1 MTAGKFEWR
10 GAEILP
16 GESNYFLGKDPAKWR
31 THVPHFA
38 RAAAASVLPGV
49 DVTVYGNEEGLEYDL
64 RLAPGADA
72 RNLRLE
78 VSGADGLR
86 LDAHGDLMIRAG
98 EREIRMRKP
107 AMYEERAGAAASEGG
122 LPGRRPVDGGYEL
135 EADGTVGFRVA
146 QPEELAGNAAPESG
160 ATLVIDPSLSVAYSS
175 FLGGAGED
183 TAAGIALDGDGNVYI
198 SGTTTSATTFSETPK
213 KTLGPGGGASDYFI
227 AMIDPTVSGSHSLKY
242 LTFIGGS
249 GAEAGGFLAVYA
261 DGHAAIAGTTT
272 STDFP
277 VTDGSVRTT
286 GANATNDATVTEID
300 PSGASLVYSTL
311 FGGNGAEA
319 TQGPGGI
326 AMDASGNIFV
336 AMDTSSTNLLTTPG
350 AFQPVYGG
358 GISDGFLAK
367 FNPSTSPHLM
377 YCTYLGLDAQA
388 SVAGVAVD
396 SLGNAYL
403 AGFTTNPGSS
413 LNTTNGFQTAYG
425 GDPSDGFVMKI
436 LPGTSGAAALSYAT
450 FLGGGNLDKALA
462 IAVGPVGTGT
472 PQTPPTVYVTGTTQS
487 SDFPTNGTVAAFQTT
502 MKGTANAFLAVIAQ
516 SATTGMTSLAY
527 STYLGGSE
535 TDSGQS
541 VWFAAGNEVYVAGS
555 TTSWNFPHQFNFEPY
570 NGDMDAFVA
579 ELDPTSAGAASLLYS
594 TPLGGTAPAGVTAES
609 QGNSIALDASGN
621 VYLAGA
627 STANDFPLALAG
639 SPGTGFQPICASC
652 LESPPASDA
661 FVVEITPSTTP
672 MPSVWFN
679 VPSPN
684 FGGQPVGSQNVPPA
698 SVEILNSGD
707 ALLNIQSI
715 SITGPNSGDFSIVEP
730 GACFPLPATVSPGA
744 SCSFGV
750 QFSPSI
756 VGIEGAF
763 VSFTDNAPGNPQ
775 VLAVQGTGTG
785 PLASLSPSNV
795 SFGTY
800 PIGTTASQTVT
811 LTNIGIGEVTLQITQ
826 YGITGAGD
834 AQFQPG
840 SDDTCV
846 EGPLGG
852 LAAGSSCNFQ
862 VLFEPQTSG
871 TFQAQFQ
878 VIDNSGGVSGSAQ
891 VVTLSGTG
899 VPAAPLANVS
909 PSAVTFGTQAV
920 GTTSGNQTVTVQNQ
934 GSAPLNLSGIAI
946 VGGGAAN
953 FGIVAAGSTPCPT
966 GGGSVAAGASCTVAV
981 YFAPASSGAQS
992 ANLSISDN
1000 ASGSPQMVTLSGTG
1014 ASPGIALS
1022 PASLNFG
1029 AQSVGTTSAAQSI
1042 TLSNTGSG
1050 TLGVSGITLTG
1061 ANSGDFAQTN
1071 NCPASLGAAASCMVS
1086 VKFAPTAAGSRAAAI
1101 SVADNA
1107 PASPQ
1112 AAALTGSGTVA
1123 DVSLSASS
1131 INFGTQVAGA
1141 TVAPVSLTV
1150 TNTGAGALVVSG
1162 ASLSDT
1168 TDFTLAN
1175 KCTGSVIT
1183 NATCTIQVTFNPP
1196 AAASG
1201 AACGSTAGAKIG
1213 TLTLTDNASNNPQT
1227 VTLSG
1232 TSTDFCPDPPSP
1244 GGTTAT
1250 VTPGQTANYKLN
1262 ITSENGFADTVALA
1276 CVASIPNGAC
1286 TTSAPN
1292 LTVAANGEAAFQV
1305 NVTTAAAGTVLGG
1318 PQRDLPLTGGRR
1330 PLVPLAG
1337 LLGLFLLLAL
1347 RAVHTA
1353 ASSSFGGCGGRLG
1366 PPGRRTKVAALA
1378 RLAQAYAI
1386 FVLLALG
1393 MAACGGGS
1401 SAPTGT
1407 PANTYALTLTATA
1420 ATSGVKRTIGLTLIV
1435 Q

>member
-38 RAAAASVLPGV
+38 RAAAASVLPGM
-49 DVTVYGNEEGLEYDL
+49 DVIVYGNEEGLEYDL

-86 LDAHGDLMIRAG
+86 LDAHGDLLIRAG
-98 EREIRMRKP
+98 ELEIRMRKP

-300 PSGASLVYSTL
+300 PTGAMLVYSTL

-326 AMDASGNIFV
+326 AMDSSGNIFV

-487 SDFPTNGTVAAFQTT
+487 SDFPTNGTVAAFQTS
-502 MKGTANAFLAVIAQ
+502 MKGTANAFLAVISQ
-516 SATTGMTSLAY
+516 SATTGMSSLAY

-541 VWFAAGNEVYVAGS
+541 VWFAAANEVYVAGS
-555 TTSWNFPHQFNFEPY
+555 TTSFDFPWQFNFQPY

-579 ELDPTSAGAASLLYS
+579 ELDPTSAAAASLLYS

-609 QGNSIALDASGN
+609 QGNSIAVDESKN

-627 STANDFPLALAG
+627 TTANDFPRAG
-639 SPGTGFQPICASC
+639 SPGNGFQPICASC

-661 FVVEITPSTTP
+661 FFVEITPSATA
-672 MPSVWFN
+672 MPSLRFNLARLNFGAQTVGSPTQFN
-679 VPSPN
+679 VA
-684 FGGQPVGSQNVPPA
+684 V
-698 SVEILNSGD
+698 INSGD
-707 ALLNIQSI
+707 AALNISSI
-715 SITGPNSGDFSIVEP
+715 AITGPNSGDFSTANTAQCSEP
-730 GACFPLPATVSPGA
+730 VTPGEM
-744 SCSFGV
+744 CSFQV
-750 QFSPSI
+750 QFTPSI
-756 VGIEGAF
+756 VGLESAF
-763 VSFTDNAPGNPQ
+763 VSFTDNAPGSPQ
-775 VLAVQGTGTG
+775 VLAAEGIGSG
-785 PLASLSPSNV
+785 PLGSASPS
-795 SFGTY
+795 SIGFGSV
-800 PIGTTASQTVT
+800 PVGSTAPQTVT
-811 LTNIGIGEVTLQITQ
+811 LTNVGNDPLLITNIAV
-826 YGITGAGD
+826 GGTNS
-834 AQFQPG
+834 AQFLPVG
-840 SDDTCV
+840 DDTCPIGIATGV
-846 EGPLGG
+846 AP
-852 LAAGSSCNFQ
+852 GSSCTFQ
-862 VLFEPQTSG
+862 VSFAPQTTGAFSAEIDI
-871 TFQAQFQ
+871 T
-878 VIDNSGGVSGSAQ
+878 DNSGNIAGNVQ
-891 VVTLSGTG
+891 TIPLSGTG

-1061 ANSGDFAQTN
+1061 ANSSDFAQTN

-1112 AAALTGSGTVA
+1112 TAALTGSGTVA

-1162 ASLSDT
+1162 ASVSDT

-1201 AACGSTAGAKIG
+1201 AACGSTAGAKSG

-1292 LTVAANGEAAFQV
+1292 VTVAANGEAAFQV
-1305 NVTTAAAGTVLGG
+1305 NVTTAAAGTALGG

-1330 PLVPLAG
+1330 PLVPLAS
-1337 LLGLFLLLAL
+1337 LLWLFLLLGL
-1347 RAVHTA
+1347 RAVRTA

-1420 ATSGVKRTIGLTLIV
+1420 ATSGAKRTIGLTLIV